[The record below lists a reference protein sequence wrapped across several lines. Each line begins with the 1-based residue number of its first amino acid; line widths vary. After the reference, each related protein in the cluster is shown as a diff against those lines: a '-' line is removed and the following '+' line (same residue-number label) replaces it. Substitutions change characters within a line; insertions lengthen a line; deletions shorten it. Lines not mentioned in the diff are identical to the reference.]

1 MSPPFMHS
9 IIETFELRRISVK
22 HFTGR

>member
-9 IIETFELRRISVK
+9 IIETFEIRRISVK
-22 HFTGR
+22 HFTG